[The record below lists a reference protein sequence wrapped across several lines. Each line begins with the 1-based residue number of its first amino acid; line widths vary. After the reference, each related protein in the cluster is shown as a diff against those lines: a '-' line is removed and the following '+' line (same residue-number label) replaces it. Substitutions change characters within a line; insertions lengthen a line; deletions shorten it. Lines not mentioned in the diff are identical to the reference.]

1 MSFEAALARN
11 PAPPRKLG
19 DVQLTYDPPLLVGK
33 AASRATLAPTAALI
47 VGVALG
53 ISTLAA
59 FLVHA
64 SEPVLIVLVLATGA
78 AFIANVVLER
88 NAVRRRSFVV
98 HFAEKVLRLD
108 TSTALNAPR
117 TTVVNFEKVSAVEI
131 VTALDGLL
139 ALTVTFIPLAGRP
152 VVTKEALVAYVL
164 PAQRPELERLAS
176 MLRNAFAASPRLEAV
191 EEVQEPGEPPKPGEP
206 PEPVDTFIPG

>member
-19 DVQLTYDPPLLVGK
+19 DVQLSYDPPLLVGK
-33 AASRATLAPTAALI
+33 GAARATLAPTAALLA
-47 VGVALG
+47 GTGFG

-64 SEPVLIVLVLATGA
+64 SEVLLTALVLATGG

-88 NAVRRRSFVV
+88 RAVRRRSFVV

-108 TSTALNAPR
+108 TATALNAPR
-117 TTVVNFEKVSAVEI
+117 TTVVNFEKISAVEI

-139 ALTVTFIPLAGRP
+139 ALTVTFIPLGGRP
-152 VVTKEALVAYVL
+152 VVTKEALVAFVL
-164 PAQRPELERLAS
+164 PAQRAELERLAG
-176 MLRNAFAASPRLEAV
+176 MLRNAFAASPKLEAQ
-191 EEVQEPGEPPKPGEP
+191 EEPVAPPRPGEP
-206 PEPVDTFIPG
+206 PEPVDTFGPG